1 MARNQ
6 RGKALSSA
14 TVVSRKGVEISRSG
28 MNRKFKQKASLI
40 LSLLF
45 RTTFIL
51 REKWRRLYSHV
62 LLSSRLP
69 VPLSGSVIVLGRAN
83 VYGTGNIHFGENVLL
98 YPNLHLET
106 QLGGSIEIGDNVV
119 LSSGVHLVSIAK
131 IRIGPG
137 TMIGEYS
144 SIRDANHDRLQ
155 EFPIREAGYTAS
167 PIAIGSEV
175 WIGRGAAILEGVSIG
190 DGATVGANAVV
201 TRDVPAGAT
210 VVGVPAR
217 QVRVTE
223 MSKSSRFASKSFKED
238 DAETRSCPN

>member
-1 MARNQ
+1 
-6 RGKALSSA
+6 
-14 TVVSRKGVEISRSG
+14 
-28 MNRKFKQKASLI
+28 MNRQFKQTSSLV

-45 RTTFIL
+45 RATLIL
-51 REKWRRLYSHV
+51 RQKWRRFYSHA
-62 LLSSRLP
+62 LLSSTLP
-69 VPLSGSVIVLGRAN
+69 APLSGSVIVMGRAN
-83 VYGTGNIHFGENVLL
+83 VYGTGNIRFGENVLL

-106 QLGGSIEIGDNVV
+106 QQGGSIEIGDNVV
-119 LSSGVHLVSIAK
+119 LSSGVHLVSVEK

-144 SIRDANHDRLQ
+144 SVRDANHARSQ
-155 EFPIREAGYTAS
+155 ECPIREAGYTAS
-167 PIAIGSEV
+167 HITIGSEV

-223 MSKSSRFASKSFKED
+223 TSKPSSFPSKSSKVD
-238 DAETRSCPN
+238 DAASSHSYQN